1 MCNSKFELGHVALN
15 VRNLKLQSLFY
26 QQVLGLQILSQ
37 SSTQIDLGVG
47 KTTLVRL
54 IQTEQ
59 KGEVSHSYGLY
70 HLAIVL
76 PSREDLG
83 TIFRHFIDNKIP
95 LQGASDH
102 GYSEAIYLADTEGN
116 GIEVYRDLPQD
127 SWDVRPDGRIVGITE
142 PMDAKGVY
150 ALGKKADAAYQMPAG
165 SRMGHVH
172 LSVRESAASSKFY
185 QEVLGIEDKFSVP
198 AASWMASGDYHHHL
212 AVNEW
217 GGKNLTKR
225 EEGMTGLAYYTIY
238 YSDFSHFHEVIKRA
252 QAAGLDLHLS
262 SHKVAFVDVDGIKTR
277 LVLHK
282 NEAR

>member
-1 MCNSKFELGHVALN
+1 MYNSQFELGHVALN
-15 VRNLKLQSLFY
+15 VRNLELQSLFY
-26 QQVLGLQILSQ
+26 QQVLGLQVLSQ
-37 SSTQIDLGVG
+37 IPNQIDLGVG

-59 KGEVSHSYGLY
+59 KDEVHHSYGLY

-83 TIFRHFIDNKIP
+83 TIFRHFIDNRIP

-116 GIEVYRDLPQD
+116 GIEIYRDLPQD
-127 SWDVRPDGRIVGITE
+127 TWDVRPDGRIIGKNE
-142 PMDAKGVY
+142 PMDAEAVY
-150 ALGKKADAAYQMPAG
+150 SLGKKAIAAYQMPAG

-185 QEVLGIEDKFSVP
+185 QEVLAVRDNFTVP
-198 AASWMASGDYHHHL
+198 SASWLASGNYHHHL

-217 GGKNLTKR
+217 GGKNLKTR
-225 EEGMTGLAYYTIY
+225 HEGMPGLAYYTLL
-238 YSDFSHFHEVIKRA
+238 YSNPEAFEATLNRA
-252 QAAGLDLHLS
+252 IAANLNLQRLDKS
-262 SHKVAFVDVDGIKTR
+262 AAFVDVDGIKTQI
-277 LVLHK
+277 LLK
-282 NEAR
+282 

>member
-1 MCNSKFELGHVALN
+1 MYNSQFELGHVALN
-15 VRNLKLQSLFY
+15 VRDLELQSLFY
-26 QQVLGLQILSQ
+26 QQVLGLQVLSQ
-37 SSTQIDLGVG
+37 SPNQIDLGVG
-47 KTTLVRL
+47 QTTLVRL

-116 GIEVYRDLPQD
+116 GIEIYRDLPQD
-127 SWDVRPDGRIVGITE
+127 TWDVRPDGRIVGITE
-142 PMDAKGVY
+142 PMDAETIY
-150 ALGKKADAAYQMPAG
+150 ALGKKADAVYQMPLG
-165 SRMGHVH
+165 SRMGHIH

-185 QEVLGIEDKFSVP
+185 QEVLAVENKFSVP
-198 AASWMASGDYHHHL
+198 SAAWLASGDYHHHL

-217 GGKNLTKR
+217 GGKHLQTR
-225 EEGMTGLAYYTIY
+225 TEGMPGLAYYTLVYTDIQA
-238 YSDFSHFHEVIKRA
+238 FQATIKRA
-252 QAAGLDLHLS
+252 QTAGLDLHLATQE
-262 SHKVAFVDVDGIKTR
+262 VAFVDVDGIRTR
-277 LVLHK
+277 LVYQTK
-282 NEAR
+282 

>member
-1 MCNSKFELGHVALN
+1 MYNSQFELGHVALN
-15 VRNLKLQSLFY
+15 VRDLELQSLFY
-26 QQVLGLQILSQ
+26 QQVLGLQVLSQ
-37 SSTQIDLGVG
+37 SPNQIDLGVG

-76 PSREDLG
+76 PSREDLC

-127 SWDVRPDGRIVGITE
+127 AWDVRADGRIVGVTE
-142 PMDAKGVY
+142 PMDAETIY

-172 LSVRESAASSKFY
+172 LSVRESTASSRFY
-185 QEVLGIEDKFSVP
+185 QEVLAMEDKFSVP
-198 AASWMASGDYHHHL
+198 SASWLSSGDYHHHL

-217 GGKNLTKR
+217 GGKNLKTR
-225 EEGMTGLAYYTIY
+225 QEGMPGLAYYTVIY
-238 YSDFSHFHEVIKRA
+238 SQTDTFKATLERA
-252 QAAGLDLHLS
+252 IAAGLTVQKLN
-262 SHKVAFVDVDGIKTR
+262 KAAAFVDVDGIKTQ
-277 LVLHK
+277 LIV
-282 NEAR
+282 AP

>member
-1 MCNSKFELGHVALN
+1 MYNSKFELGHVALN
-15 VRNLKLQSLFY
+15 VRDLELQSLFY
-26 QQVLGLQILSQ
+26 QQVLGLQVLTENSK
-37 SSTQIDLGVG
+37 QIDLGVG
-47 KTTLVRL
+47 QTALVRL

-59 KGEVSHSYGLY
+59 EGEVSQSYGLY

-127 SWDVRPDGRIVGITE
+127 AWDVRADGRIVGVTE
-142 PMDAKGVY
+142 PMDAETIY
-150 ALGKKADAAYQMPAG
+150 ALGKKADAAYQMPIG

-172 LSVRESAASSKFY
+172 LSVRESAASSRFY
-185 QEVLGIEDKFSVP
+185 QEVLAVEDKFSVP
-198 AASWMASGDYHHHL
+198 SAAWLASGDYHHHL

-217 GGKNLTKR
+217 GGKNLKTR
-225 EEGMTGLAYYTIY
+225 QEGMPGLSYYTVIY
-238 YSDFSHFHEVIKRA
+238 SNQEAFEATLERA
-252 QAAGLDLHLS
+252 SAANLKVERMNS
-262 SHKVAFVDVDGIKTR
+262 SAAFVDVDGIKTK
-277 LVLHK
+277 LVL
-282 NEAR
+282 E

>member
-1 MCNSKFELGHVALN
+1 MYNSQFELGHVALN
-15 VRNLKLQSLFY
+15 VRNLELQSLFY
-26 QQVLGLQILSQ
+26 QQVLGLQVLTENSK
-37 SSTQIDLGVG
+37 QIDLGVG
-47 KTTLVRL
+47 QTTLIRL

-59 KGEVSHSYGLY
+59 IGEVSQSYGLY

-83 TIFRHFIDNKIP
+83 TIFRHFIDNKVP

-116 GIEVYRDLPQD
+116 GIEIYRDLPQD
-127 SWDVRPDGRIVGITE
+127 TWDVRPDGRIVGITE
-142 PMDAKGVY
+142 PMDAETIY

-172 LSVRESAASSKFY
+172 LSVRESAASSRFY
-185 QEVLGIEDKFSVP
+185 QEVLAVEDKFSVP
-198 AASWMASGDYHHHL
+198 SAAWLASGDYHHHL

-225 EEGMTGLAYYTIY
+225 EEGMPGLAYYTVIY
-238 YSDFSHFHEVIKRA
+238 SNPEAFEATLNRA
-252 QAAGLDLHLS
+252 IAANLNLQRLDNS
-262 SHKVAFVDVDGIKTR
+262 VAFVDVDGIKTK
-277 LVLHK
+277 LCIID
-282 NEAR
+282 

>member
-1 MCNSKFELGHVALN
+1 MYNSQFELGHVALN
-15 VRNLKLQSLFY
+15 VRDLELQSLFY
-26 QQVLGLQILSQ
+26 QQVLGLQVLTENSK
-37 SSTQIDLGVG
+37 QIDLGVG
-47 KTTLVRL
+47 KNILIRL

-83 TIFRHFIDNKIP
+83 SIFRHFIDNKIP

-116 GIEVYRDLPQD
+116 GIEIYRDLPQD
-127 SWDVRPDGRIVGITE
+127 TWDVRPDGRIVGITE
-142 PMDAKGVY
+142 PMDAETIY

-172 LSVRESAASSKFY
+172 LSVRESAASSRFY
-185 QEVLGIEDKFSVP
+185 QEVLAIEDKFSVP
-198 AASWMASGDYHHHL
+198 SAAWLASGDYHHHL

-217 GGKNLTKR
+217 GGKELQTR
-225 EEGMTGLAYYTIY
+225 TEGMPGLAYYTVIY
-238 YSDFSHFHEVIKRA
+238 SSPADFEATLERA
-252 QAAGLDLHLS
+252 SVANLKIERMNS
-262 SHKVAFVDVDGIKTR
+262 SAAFVDIDGIKTK
-277 LVLHK
+277 LVL
-282 NEAR
+282 E

>member
-1 MCNSKFELGHVALN
+1 MYNSQFELGYVALN
-15 VRNLKLQSLFY
+15 VRDLELQSLFY
-26 QQVLGLQILSQ
+26 QQVLGLQILTESQ
-37 SSTQIDLGVG
+37 NQIDLGVG
-47 KTTLVRL
+47 QTTLVRL

-59 KGEVSHSYGLY
+59 KDEVHSSYGLY

-116 GIEVYRDLPQD
+116 GIEIYRDLPQD
-127 SWDVRPDGRIVGITE
+127 TWDVRPDGRIIGITE
-142 PMDAKGVY
+142 PMDAETIY

-172 LSVRESAASSKFY
+172 LSVQESAASSRFY
-185 QEVLGIEDKFSVP
+185 QEVLAVEDKFSVP
-198 AASWMASGDYHHHL
+198 SAAWLASGDYHHHL

-217 GGKNLTKR
+217 GGKNLQTR
-225 EEGMTGLAYYTIY
+225 TEGMPGLAYYTLVYTDIQA
-238 YSDFSHFHEVIKRA
+238 FQATIKRA
-252 QAAGLDLHLS
+252 QTAGLDLHLATQE
-262 SHKVAFVDVDGIKTR
+262 VVFVDVDGIRTR
-277 LVLHK
+277 LVYQTK
-282 NEAR
+282 

>member
-1 MCNSKFELGHVALN
+1 MYNSQFELGYVALN
-15 VRNLKLQSLFY
+15 VRDLELQSLFY
-26 QQVLGLQILSQ
+26 QQVLGLQVLTENSK
-37 SSTQIDLGVG
+37 QIDLGVG
-47 KTTLVRL
+47 KNILIRL

-59 KGEVSHSYGLY
+59 KGEVSQSYGLY

-83 TIFRHFIDNKIP
+83 TIFRHFIDNKVP

-127 SWDVRPDGRIVGITE
+127 AWDVRADGRIIGKTE
-142 PMDAKGVY
+142 PMDAETIY

-185 QEVLGIEDKFSVP
+185 QEVLAVRDNFTVP
-198 AASWMASGDYHHHL
+198 SASWLASGDYHHHL

-217 GGKNLTKR
+217 GGKNLKTR
-225 EEGMTGLAYYTIY
+225 QEGMPGLAYYTVIY
-238 YSDFSHFHEVIKRA
+238 SNPEAFKATLNRA
-252 QAAGLDLHLS
+252 IAANLNLQRLDNS
-262 SHKVAFVDVDGIKTR
+262 AAFVDVDGIKTK
-277 LVLHK
+277 LVL
-282 NEAR
+282 E

>member
-1 MCNSKFELGHVALN
+1 MYNSQFELGLVALN

-26 QQVLGLQILSQ
+26 QQVLGLQVLTENSK
-37 SSTQIDLGVG
+37 QIDLGVG
-47 KTTLVRL
+47 QTALVRL

-116 GIEVYRDLPQD
+116 GIEIYRDLPQD

-142 PMDAKGVY
+142 PMDAETIY

-165 SRMGHVH
+165 SRIGHVH
-172 LSVRESAASSKFY
+172 LSVRESAASSRFY
-185 QEVLGIEDKFSVP
+185 QEVLAVEDKFSVP
-198 AASWMASGDYHHHL
+198 SAAWLASGDYHHHL

-217 GGKNLTKR
+217 GGKNLKTR
-225 EEGMTGLAYYTIY
+225 QEGMPGLSYYTVIY
-238 YSDFSHFHEVIKRA
+238 SNQEAFEATLNRA
-252 QAAGLDLHLS
+252 IAANLNLQRLDNS
-262 SHKVAFVDVDGIKTR
+262 AAFVDIDGIKTK
-277 LVLHK
+277 LVL
-282 NEAR
+282 E

>member
-1 MCNSKFELGHVALN
+1 MYNSQFELGHVALN
-15 VRNLKLQSLFY
+15 VRDLELQSLFY
-26 QQVLGLQILSQ
+26 QQVLGLQVLSQ
-37 SSTQIDLGVG
+37 SPHQIDLGVG

-127 SWDVRPDGRIVGITE
+127 AWDVRADGRIIGKTE
-142 PMDAKGVY
+142 PMDAETIY

-185 QEVLGIEDKFSVP
+185 QEVLAVRDNFTVP
-198 AASWMASGDYHHHL
+198 SASWLASGNYHHHL

-217 GGKNLTKR
+217 GGKNLQTR
-225 EEGMTGLAYYTIY
+225 QEGMPGLAYYTVIY
-238 YSDFSHFHEVIKRA
+238 SNPEAFEATLNRA
-252 QAAGLDLHLS
+252 IAANLNLHRLDNS
-262 SHKVAFVDVDGIKTR
+262 AAFVDVDGIKTK
-277 LVLHK
+277 LVL
-282 NEAR
+282 E

>member
-1 MCNSKFELGHVALN
+1 MYNSQFELGLVALN
-15 VRNLKLQSLFY
+15 VRNLELQSLFY
-26 QQVLGLQILSQ
+26 QQVLGLQVLTENSK
-37 SSTQIDLGVG
+37 QIDLGVG

-83 TIFRHFIDNKIP
+83 TIFRHFIDNKVP

-116 GIEVYRDLPQD
+116 GIEIYRDLPQD
-127 SWDVRPDGRIVGITE
+127 SWDVRLDGRIVGITE
-142 PMDAKGVY
+142 PMDAETIY

-172 LSVRESAASSKFY
+172 LSVRESAASSRFY
-185 QEVLGIEDKFSVP
+185 QEVLAVEDKFSVP
-198 AASWMASGDYHHHL
+198 SAAWLASGDYHHHL

-217 GGKNLTKR
+217 GGKHLQTR
-225 EEGMTGLAYYTIY
+225 TEGMPGLSYYTVIY
-238 YSDFSHFHEVIKRA
+238 SNQEAFEATLNRA
-252 QAAGLDLHLS
+252 IAANLNLQRLDNS
-262 SHKVAFVDVDGIKTR
+262 VAFVDVDGIKTK
-277 LVLHK
+277 LVL
-282 NEAR
+282 E

>member
-1 MCNSKFELGHVALN
+1 MYNSQFELGYVALN
-15 VRNLKLQSLFY
+15 VRDLELQSLFY
-26 QQVLGLQILSQ
+26 QQVLGLQILTESQ
-37 SSTQIDLGVG
+37 NQIDLGVG
-47 KTTLVRL
+47 QTTLVRL

-59 KGEVSHSYGLY
+59 KDEVHSSYGLY

-116 GIEVYRDLPQD
+116 GIEIYRDLPQD
-127 SWDVRPDGRIVGITE
+127 TWDVRPDGRIIGITE
-142 PMDAKGVY
+142 PMDAETIY

-172 LSVRESAASSKFY
+172 LSVQESAASSRFY
-185 QEVLGIEDKFSVP
+185 QEVLAVEDKFSVP
-198 AASWMASGDYHHHL
+198 SAAWLASGDYHHHL

-217 GGKNLTKR
+217 GGKHLQTR
-225 EEGMTGLAYYTIY
+225 TEGMPGLAYYTLVYTDIQA
-238 YSDFSHFHEVIKRA
+238 FQATIKRA
-252 QAAGLDLHLS
+252 QTAGLDPHLATQE
-262 SHKVAFVDVDGIKTR
+262 VAFVDVDGIRTR
-277 LVLHK
+277 LVYQTK
-282 NEAR
+282 